1 MNGIRGRGPT
11 ASRAIVAS
19 FLLGLCGACASPMT
33 ERDADE
39 YPPARGS
46 GSRIDAEEISRLYP
60 SAATVEEILVRHFP
74 GVALRTTREGGVATT
89 SVQILG
95 MGQPLFV
102 IDGVPLQIT
111 GSLPVNPR
119 DVESIEILKDA
130 STSLYGVRGA
140 NGVIVIATKR

>member
-1 MNGIRGRGPT
+1 MNATLLCTPN
-11 ASRAIVAS
+11 APRATVAS
-19 FLLGLCGACASPMT
+19 LLLGLCAACASPIT
-33 ERDADE
+33 ERSTDD

-46 GSRIDAEEISRLYP
+46 GTRITAEEISRLYP
-60 SAATVEEILVRHFP
+60 SVATVEEILVRHFP
-74 GVALRTTREGGVATT
+74 GVGLRSSREGGLPVT

-95 MGQPLFV
+95 MGPPLFV
-102 IDGVPLQIT
+102 IDDVPLQPT

-119 DVESIEILKDA
+119 DIEYIEILKDA